1 MALRIKTIAHRNAD
15 AAFMAAGRKRLDNLF
30 PQAFK
35 YMDGELPNDGGGTGD
50 SGIPGDGGSGG
61 GGIPG
66 AGGPVDDNIPGGD
79 DSPDVVCFLSG
90 GSENAAIA
98 SLKPGRFTLLLAGF
112 EDNAY
117 AAAMEVMA
125 WAGNRRFPVML
136 LSMEEAA
143 KSSLLGDLDLVCGAF
158 RRLAGQRAGLIGEVS
173 HWLVASA
180 VQKDHAKEK
189 LGLDLVHI
197 PWKGLPDYASF
208 PPDPEL
214 LEVFRD
220 HGPETLEK
228 EAGILS
234 FLKKVVSDQRLDALT
249 LECFNMVV
257 DQDVTACLSPG
268 LLNSRGF
275 PAGCEGDLVSLAGMM
290 LAKEL
295 TGVVPWMANV
305 AAIREGSILFAHC
318 TVPLNLVEN
327 FAVHTHFETGKSAA
341 IKGETNMDQV
351 TVFRMN
357 EKLDKAFVAEGKI
370 VSRPSHGFACRTQ
383 SEVALSPSDND
394 KIKYNPLGNHHL
406 LLPGSHKDLLELAC
420 RYKGIQVV

>member
-1 MALRIKTIAHRNAD
+1 MALRVKTIAHRNAD
-15 AAFMAAGRKRLDNLF
+15 TAFLAAGRKRLDKLF
-30 PQAFK
+30 PKLFE
-35 YMDGELPNDGGGTGD
+35 YVEE
-50 SGIPGDGGSGG
+50 
-61 GGIPG
+61 
-66 AGGPVDDNIPGGD
+66 GPC
-79 DSPDVVCFLSG
+79 DVICFLSG
-90 GSENAAIA
+90 GSEHAAVA
-98 SLKPGRFTLLLAGF
+98 SLKPGAYVLLLAGF

-125 WAGNRRFPVML
+125 WAGNRRIPAML
-136 LSMEEAA
+136 LSMDEAA
-143 KSSLLGDLDLVCGAF
+143 KSSFLGDLDLVCGAF
-158 RRLAGQRAGLIGEVS
+158 RSLEGQRAGLIGEVS

-180 VQKDHAKEK
+180 VQKDHARDK

-197 PWKGLPDYASF
+197 PWGGLPDYAAF

-234 FLKKVVSDQRLDALT
+234 FLKKGISDQRLDALT
-249 LECFNMVV
+249 LECFNMVIE
-257 DQDVTACLSPG
+257 QNVTACLSLG

-327 FAVHTHFETGKSAA
+327 FEVHTHFETGKSAA
-341 IKGETNMDQV
+341 IQGKTNLDQV

-357 EKLDKAFVAEGKI
+357 DRLDKAFVAEGKI
-370 VSRPSHGFACRTQ
+370 VSRPNHAYACRTQ
-383 SEVALSPSDND
+383 SEVALSPSDHD
-394 KIKYNPLGNHHL
+394 KLRHRPLGNHHL
-406 LLPGSHKDLLELAC
+406 LLPGNHKNLLELAC
-420 RYKGIQVV
+420 RYKGIRVV